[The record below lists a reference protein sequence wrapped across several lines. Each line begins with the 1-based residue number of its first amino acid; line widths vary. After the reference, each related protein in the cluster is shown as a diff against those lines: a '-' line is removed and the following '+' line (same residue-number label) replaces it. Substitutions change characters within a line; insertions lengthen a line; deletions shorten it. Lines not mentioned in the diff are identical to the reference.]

1 MIWKP
6 NVTVAAVV
14 ARDGKFLLV
23 EEETDE
29 GLAFNQPAGHLERGE
44 SLVAAV
50 IRETREETA
59 YDFQPTHLVGIYHW
73 QHPSKDLTYLR
84 FAFAGELRGFDPD
97 RRLDTGIVAARWL
110 RLRRGRR
117 RAGTP
122 SQSAG
127 PALHRRPARR
137 PALPAGKPGALRMTR
152 AGWFCLVCVAL
163 AGAARADE
171 AVRICHGY
179 SCIAQADIR
188 YGEAQLGEVRRL
200 LLAAVDAAEERKLLG
215 DAVGRLY
222 GWAGEQSDIRNDRG
236 GNYAD
241 GGIPGKMDCIDHST
255 STTRLLRLL
264 EARGDLRW
272 HRVLDPEERN

>member
-23 EEETDE
+23 EEETDA

-97 RRLDTGIVAARWL
+97 RRLDTGIIAARWL
-110 RLRRGRR
+110 SFDEVVAVEERHRSPLVRRCIDDLRAGRR
-117 RAGTP
+117 YP
-122 SQSAG
+122 LES
-127 PALHRRPARR
+127 
-137 PALPAGKPGALRMTR
+137 
-152 AGWFCLVCVAL
+152 LVHC
-163 AGAARADE
+163 G
-171 AVRICHGY
+171 
-179 SCIAQADIR
+179 
-188 YGEAQLGEVRRL
+188 
-200 LLAAVDAAEERKLLG
+200 
-215 DAVGRLY
+215 
-222 GWAGEQSDIRNDRG
+222 
-236 GNYAD
+236 
-241 GGIPGKMDCIDHST
+241 
-255 STTRLLRLL
+255 
-264 EARGDLRW
+264 
-272 HRVLDPEERN
+272 